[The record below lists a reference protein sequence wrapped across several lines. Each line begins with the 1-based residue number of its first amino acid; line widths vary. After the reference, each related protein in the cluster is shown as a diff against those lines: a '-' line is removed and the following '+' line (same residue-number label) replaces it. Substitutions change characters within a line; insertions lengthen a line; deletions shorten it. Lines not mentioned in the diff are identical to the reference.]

1 MSLKSK
7 LRGYVKPTFAV
18 RKTELQQKR
27 KLHNNHY
34 NIKYIF
40 RTVPFVFMGV
50 KFRALQ
56 ISCKKWKMSFNLSLT
71 NYRVNIYLLK
81 VNNRYTRKRCEI
93 CSNLQI
99 KTLERRQWHI
109 LFIVTFENISHF
121 FPVFLLLTLNKKCL
135 PGSIISSITFIK

>member
-50 KFRALQ
+50 NFVRCRLAVKNEK
-56 ISCKKWKMSFNLSLT
+56 CPLSLT

>member
-50 KFRALQ
+50 NSVR
-56 ISCKKWKMSFNLSLT
+56 CKLAVKNEKCPL
-71 NYRVNIYLLK
+71 IY
-81 VNNRYTRKRCEI
+81 
-93 CSNLQI
+93 
-99 KTLERRQWHI
+99 H
-109 LFIVTFENISHF
+109 
-121 FPVFLLLTLNKKCL
+121 
-135 PGSIISSITFIK
+135 